1 MSPTG
6 RFTTSLSLT
15 RLERSLYNIVT
26 MLPGIK
32 EFLMEDIGIEDIT
45 TNSIIPPEHRS
56 HAKIIAK
63 ETGVLA
69 GQAIAREIFS
79 FLDSGISYT
88 EHKKDGDLVRPGEV
102 ISEIAGQ
109 TRAILT
115 GERVALNILQRLS
128 GTASLTRKFVDA
140 VAGTKTRI
148 LDTRKTTPGMR
159 DMEKYAVRMGG
170 GTNHRRNL
178 TEMALIKENHIAVAG
193 SIYEAVGLVRRTS
206 GVPVEVEVRTMDELK
221 EAVQAGADRIM
232 LDNWDTASM
241 VEAVKFVN
249 GRIEIEASGN
259 MTLDR
264 VREVALTGVDF
275 ISVGALTHSAGSL
288 DMSLLHEGVKT

>member
-1 MSPTG
+1 
-6 RFTTSLSLT
+6 
-15 RLERSLYNIVT
+15 

-32 EFLMEDIGIEDIT
+32 EFLMEDVGVEDIT
-45 TNSIIPPEHRS
+45 TNSIVPSEHRS
-56 HAKIIAK
+56 HAQILAK
-63 ETGVLA
+63 ATGVLA
-69 GQAIAREIFS
+69 GQRFARDVFL
-79 FLDSGISYT
+79 FLDKEAEYT
-88 EHKKDGDLVRPGEV
+88 EIKKDGDLLHPGEL
-102 ISEIAGQ
+102 ISTITGQ

-159 DMEKYAVRMGG
+159 EMEKYAVRMGG
-170 GTNHRRNL
+170 GVNHRRDL
-178 TEMALIKENHIAVAG
+178 TEMALVKENHIAVAG
-193 SIYEAVGLVRRTS
+193 SIHEAVSLIRRAS
-206 GVPVEVEVRTMDELK
+206 RVPIEVEVRSMDEL
-221 EAVQAGADRIM
+221 ETAVGAGANRIM

-241 VEAVKFVN
+241 KEAVAFVN
-249 GRIEIEASGN
+249 GRIPIEASGN
-259 MTLDR
+259 MTLER
-264 VREVALTGVDF
+264 VREVAMTGVDL

>member
-1 MSPTG
+1 
-6 RFTTSLSLT
+6 
-15 RLERSLYNIVT
+15 
-26 MLPGIK
+26 
-32 EFLMEDIGIEDIT
+32 MEDIGIEDIT

-79 FLDSGISYT
+79 FLDSGITYT
-88 EHKKDGDLVRPGEV
+88 EHKKDGDRVRPGEV
-102 ISEIAGQ
+102 IGEIAGQ

-140 VAGTKTRI
+140 AAGTKTRI

-193 SIYEAVGLVRRTS
+193 SIREAVALVRKASR
-206 GVPVEVEVRTMDELK
+206 VPVEVEVRSMDELK

-241 VEAVKFVN
+241 KEAVKFVD

-264 VREVALTGVDF
+264 VREVAMTGVDF

-288 DMSLLHEGVKT
+288 DMSLLHEGVKI

>member
-1 MSPTG
+1 
-6 RFTTSLSLT
+6 
-15 RLERSLYNIVT
+15 

-32 EFLMEDIGIEDIT
+32 EFLMEDVGVEDIT
-45 TNSIIPPEHRS
+45 TNSIVPPEHRS

-63 ETGVLA
+63 AAGVLA
-69 GQAIAREIFS
+69 GQRFARDVFGFFDKDAE
-79 FLDSGISYT
+79 YT
-88 EHKKDGDLVRPGEV
+88 EIKKDGDLLQPGEPV
-102 ISEIAGQ
+102 STIAGL

-140 VAGTKTRI
+140 AAGTKARI

-159 DMEKYAVRMGG
+159 EMEKYAVRMGG
-170 GTNHRRNL
+170 GVNHRRDL

-193 SIYEAVGLVRRTS
+193 SIPEAVSLIRRTS
-206 GVPVEVEVRTMDELK
+206 RVPIEVEVRSMDELK
-221 EAVQAGADRIM
+221 IAVATGVERIM

-241 VEAVKFVN
+241 KEAVQFVA

-259 MTLDR
+259 MTLER
-264 VREVALTGVDF
+264 VREVAMTGVDF

>member
-1 MSPTG
+1 M
-6 RFTTSLSLT
+6 T
-15 RLERSLYNIVT
+15 RLERSLYNIT

-32 EFLMEDIGIEDIT
+32 EFLMEDVGVEDIT
-45 TNSIIPPEHRS
+45 TNSIVPPEHRS

-63 ETGVLA
+63 AAGVLA
-69 GQAIAREIFS
+69 GQRFARDVFGFFDKDAE
-79 FLDSGISYT
+79 YT
-88 EHKKDGDLVRPGEV
+88 EIKKDGDLLQPGEPV
-102 ISEIAGQ
+102 STIAGL

-128 GTASLTRKFVDA
+128 GTASLTRRFVDA
-140 VAGTKTRI
+140 VAGTKARI

-159 DMEKYAVRMGG
+159 EMEKYAVRMGG
-170 GTNHRRNL
+170 GVNHRRDL

-193 SIYEAVGLVRRTS
+193 SIPEAVSLIRRTS
-206 GVPVEVEVRTMDELK
+206 RVPIEVEVRSMDELK
-221 EAVQAGADRIM
+221 IAVATGVERIM

-241 VEAVKFVN
+241 KEAVQFVA

-259 MTLDR
+259 MTLER
-264 VREVALTGVDF
+264 VREVAMTGVDF

>member
-1 MSPTG
+1 
-6 RFTTSLSLT
+6 
-15 RLERSLYNIVT
+15 

-32 EFLMEDIGIEDIT
+32 EFLMEDIGVEDVT
-45 TNSIIPPEHRS
+45 TNSIVPPEHRS

-63 ETGVLA
+63 EVGVLA
-69 GQAIAREIFS
+69 GQMFARDIFS
-79 FLDSGISYT
+79 FLDTEIIYT
-88 EHKKDGDLVRPGEV
+88 EHKKDGDPVHPGDV
-102 ISEIAGQ
+102 ISEITGQ

-140 VAGTKTRI
+140 VAGTKARI

-159 DMEKYAVRMGG
+159 EMEKYAVRMGG
-170 GTNHRRNL
+170 GTNHRRDL

-193 SIYEAVGLVRRTS
+193 SIREAIALVRRAS
-206 GVPVEVEVRTMDELK
+206 RVPIEVEVRSMEELK
-221 EAVQAGADRIM
+221 EAVSAGADRIM

-241 VEAVKFVN
+241 KEGVKFVD

-259 MTLDR
+259 MTLER
-264 VREVALTGVDF
+264 VREVAMTGVDL

-288 DMSLLHEGVKT
+288 DMSLLHEGVNT